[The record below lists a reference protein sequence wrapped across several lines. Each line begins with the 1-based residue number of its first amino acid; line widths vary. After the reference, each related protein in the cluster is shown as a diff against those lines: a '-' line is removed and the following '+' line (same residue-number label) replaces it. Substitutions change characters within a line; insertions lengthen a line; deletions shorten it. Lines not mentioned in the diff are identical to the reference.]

1 MFFPSVAPD
10 RSIGFS
16 VAREALVCR
25 QSHEFSQ
32 FPVKVLP
39 CPANDVVIGG
49 MLRVGISGE

>member
-32 FPVKVLP
+32 FPVKAPP